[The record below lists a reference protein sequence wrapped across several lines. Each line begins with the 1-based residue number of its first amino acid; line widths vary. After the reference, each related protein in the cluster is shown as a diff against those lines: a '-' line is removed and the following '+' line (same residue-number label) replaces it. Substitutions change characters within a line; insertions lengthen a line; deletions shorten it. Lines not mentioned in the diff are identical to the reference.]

1 MKGWSNLFFALFII
15 LIILSVISIV
25 GGIVPALGCF
35 VSALSCKF
43 FHSLCDRVTEILD
56 NQKKLL
62 IMVDNLKED

>member
-1 MKGWSNLFFALFII
+1 MKGWSNLFFVLFII

>member
-25 GGIVPALGCF
+25 GGIVPALGCL
-35 VSALSCKF
+35 VSALSCLF